1 MHQHTLRVEIKL
13 ITADQFKPLGIKTL
27 ANINAVTLQNA
38 KNLLLKRFEEVFY
51 YDITTR
57 TENLRSTERNA
68 LIKYKHPLYW
78 VDELSKQKRY
88 LHGIKLQNFIFRN
101 SDKMKSQIIELIER
115 KRGYQLQMTKRKG
128 LPITSSSIGVIGNKK
143 THNLKESQSLFFVS
157 FKIHKQ
163 RGGV

>member
-1 MHQHTLRVEIKL
+1 MNKHTLRVEIKL

-51 YDITTR
+51 YDITIR

-88 LHGIKLQNFIFRN
+88 LHGIRLQNFIFRN
-101 SDKMKSQIIELIER
+101 SDEMKNQIIELIER

-128 LPITSSSIGVIGNKK
+128 LPITND
-143 THNLKESQSLFFVS
+143 
-157 FKIHKQ
+157 
-163 RGGV
+163 